1 MYGILEYIQHVLI
14 SEWCQTEND
23 LLIRFSKFTHFLV
36 KINNIN
42 SNKNWYTRCKAVKPL
57 FYHEEKF
64 RVGDLNFLSIFFTL
78 FYFWD
83 QSYKANFGID
93 NIKNGFN
100 TLNLTIKSANM
111 CLLIVKKLKK
121 SKKAQPENIIL
132 HKF

>member
-1 MYGILEYIQHVLI
+1 MQSSKTTFFTMKRSLE
-14 SEWCQTEND
+14 WAT
-23 LLIRFSKFTHFLV
+23 
-36 KINNIN
+36 
-42 SNKNWYTRCKAVKPL
+42 
-57 FYHEEKF
+57 
-64 RVGDLNFLSIFFTL
+64 SIFCRFFSPFFTSGINL
-78 FYFWD
+78 IK
-83 QSYKANFGID
+83 QILGID